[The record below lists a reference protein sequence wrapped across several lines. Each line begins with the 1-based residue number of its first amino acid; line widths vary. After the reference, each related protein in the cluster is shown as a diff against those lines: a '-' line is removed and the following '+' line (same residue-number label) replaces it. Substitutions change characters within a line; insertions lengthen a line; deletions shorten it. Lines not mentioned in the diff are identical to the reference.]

1 MESHFCSVR
10 SLSLLTFYF
19 FNCLIY
25 YHFLLIFFNPLGW
38 VLGDWVLGIWV
49 SADLSPETDAC
60 HCAFHPSATPTFNAL
75 PPEPSWKATP
85 QLWKPALV
93 TEELDS
99 VLVSVCVLLIYLQ
112 DLHVATWFF
121 PPYDPEACY
130 VGKVFCFRHAE
141 SGQALWNM
149 RDFKWLSS
157 SYLYR
162 S

>member
-60 HCAFHPSATPTFNAL
+60 HCAFL
-75 PPEPSWKATP
+75 PPFCYSHIQCSASWAQLESNAPTVKTSPSHRGVGFCVGFCLCFVDLSARSPCSYLVLSSLWSWSLLCWK
-85 QLWKPALV
+85 
-93 TEELDS
+93 S
-99 VLVSVCVLLIYLQ
+99 VLLQ
-112 DLHVATWFF
+112 TCWIWTGPLEYARLQMAFQF
-121 PPYDPEACY
+121 QP
-130 VGKVFCFRHAE
+130 
-141 SGQALWNM
+141 L
-149 RDFKWLSS
+149 
-157 SYLYR
+157 
-162 S
+162 